1 MTKIYHSPTIRIV
14 KLSSY
19 VVLAA
24 SALGRGMVDG
34 QGLGQFEA
42 PAKQSSWLFDD
53 SWEVEEE

>member
-1 MTKIYHSPTIRIV
+1 M
-14 KLSSY
+14 
-19 VVLAA
+19 LAA

-34 QGLGQFEA
+34 QGSGQFEA